1 MSSRVLQEA
10 FNATEEKF
18 LNLVDRSWRTKPHIA
33 SVGSCCL
40 VGVICRNNLYIAN
53 LGDSRVVLG
62 TRKKGRIL
70 ATRLSEEHNA
80 GNLDVR
86 KELQAQHP
94 DDSHIVVLKHGVWR
108 VKGIIQVQT
117 KTTLYNFYLTHNF

>member
-10 FNATEEKF
+10 FSATEEEF
-18 LNLVDRSWRTKPHIA
+18 LGLVDRNWRTKPHIA

-40 VGVICRNNLYIAN
+40 VGVICGNNLYIAN

-62 TRKKGRIL
+62 TTKKGRIS
-70 ATRLSEEHNA
+70 AVRLTEEHNA

-94 DDSHIVVLKHGVWR
+94 DDSHIVVLKQGVWR
-108 VKGIIQVQT
+108 VKGIIQVQ
-117 KTTLYNFYLTHNF
+117 